1 MQTKNLSVS
10 FEKAR
15 TTILDSVIPLNS
27 ETISMMDAS
36 QRILFEDIISDIQ
49 IPGVDDSAMDGY
61 AIISADIQ
69 GASTD
74 HPARL
79 RVIGEV
85 QAGGT
90 VAGLDVSRGTAVRIM
105 TGAPIPSGAD
115 SVIKFED
122 TEEDDDFVSIFHKA
136 SQYNNYRF
144 AGENIDIGDNLLK
157 KGDRLKSSDIGLL
170 ASLNRE
176 RISVYRQPT
185 VSIISTG
192 DEIAEVGEPIGSGQ
206 IRNVNAYTL
215 YSEVK
220 KYSCHPHYLGIA
232 RDSMTALKELFI
244 KALKSDVIITT
255 GGVSMGKYDYVRDIY
270 ADLDIDIQ
278 FERIDVKPG
287 SPCSFGKKGNQLI
300 FGLPGN
306 PVPTLT
312 SFIEFVRPALLKLM
326 GATRIKKPIV
336 NAILE
341 EDIRSA
347 EIHHLMRGFFTIKN
361 NEIHVS
367 PTANQKPSML
377 RSMSAANCLII
388 LPENVLRA
396 KAGEKVAIELIDHD
410 EI

>member
-10 FEKAR
+10 FEKAQ
-15 TTILDSVIPLNS
+15 TIILDSVTPIS
-27 ETISMMDAS
+27 TETISILEAS
-36 QRILFEDIISDIQ
+36 QRILFEDIISDIM

-61 AIISADIQ
+61 AIIAADTQ
-69 GASTD
+69 GVSMNY
-74 HPARL
+74 PVKL

-85 QAGGT
+85 QAGGS
-90 VAGLDVSRGTAVRIM
+90 VVGLNVSRGTAVRIM
-105 TGAPIPSGAD
+105 TGAPIPAGAD
-115 SVIKFED
+115 SVVKFED
-122 TEEDDDFVSIFHKA
+122 TEEEDGTVSVFHEA

-144 AGENIDIGDNLLK
+144 AGENINIGDKLLK
-157 KGDRLKSSDIGLL
+157 KGDRLKSADIGLL
-170 ASLNRE
+170 ASLNRDK
-176 RISVYRQPT
+176 ISVYRQPT

-192 DEIAEVGEPIGSGQ
+192 DELADVAKPIGSGQ

-220 KYSCHPHYLGIA
+220 KYSCLPDYLGIA
-232 RDSMTALKELFI
+232 RDNMNELKEMFV
-244 KALKSDVIITT
+244 KAMESDVIIST

-278 FERIDVKPG
+278 FERVDVKPG

-388 LPENVLRA
+388 LPENMLRA

>member
-15 TTILDSVIPLNS
+15 SIILDSVFHLS
-27 ETISMMDAS
+27 TETVSIMEAS
-36 QRILFEDIISDIQ
+36 QRILCEDIISDIK

-61 AIISADIQ
+61 AVIAADTQ
-69 GASTD
+69 GASMNY
-74 HPARL
+74 PAKL

-90 VAGLDVSRGTAVRIM
+90 VVGLDISRGAAVRIM
-105 TGAPIPSGAD
+105 TGAPIPAGAD
-115 SVIKFED
+115 SVVKFED
-122 TEEDDDFVSIFHKA
+122 TKEDDDSVSIFHEA
-136 SQYNNYRF
+136 SLYKNYRF
-144 AGENIDIGDNLLK
+144 AGENINIGDRLLK
-157 KGDRLKSSDIGLL
+157 KGDRLKSADIGLL

-176 RISVYRQPT
+176 KILVYRQPK

-192 DEIAEVGEPIGSGQ
+192 DEIADVGKPIGSGQ

-220 KYSCHPHYLGIA
+220 KYSCLPDYLGIA
-232 RDSMTALKELFI
+232 RDNMNELRELFI
-244 KALKSDVIITT
+244 NALKSDVIITT

-287 SPCSFGKKGNQLI
+287 SPCSFGKKGNHLI

-396 KAGEKVAIELIDHD
+396 KTGEKVAIELIDHD